1 MSCVK
6 HTPVSDLQGPYQF
19 TRAGA
24 DGLASLRGLP
34 DGAYLVTA
42 LSEIPAALA
51 QTAAWFESLA
61 AAASPIDVRDG
72 RQASVTLTVGR

>member
-1 MSCVK
+1 MDSRRC
-6 HTPVSDLQGPYQF
+6 
-19 TRAGA
+19 A
-24 DGLASLRGLP
+24 DSL
-34 DGAYLVTA
+34 TA

>member
-1 MSCVK
+1 
-6 HTPVSDLQGPYQF
+6 VSNTRLSVTCRGP
-19 TRAGA
+19 TSSPALALMDSRRCA
-24 DGLASLRGLP
+24 DSL
-34 DGAYLVTA
+34 TA